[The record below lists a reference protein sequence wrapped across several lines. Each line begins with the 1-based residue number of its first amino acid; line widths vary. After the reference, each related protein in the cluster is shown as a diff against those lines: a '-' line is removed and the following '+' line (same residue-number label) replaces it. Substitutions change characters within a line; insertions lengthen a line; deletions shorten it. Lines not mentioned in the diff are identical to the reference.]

1 MEEPEL
7 RIGGWEKEGKRRW
20 FRRLF
25 TLVLVV
31 LLGLLVIGPT
41 LIGYKTAEV
50 NQSSLYLS
58 AGIWNG
64 PFDQKYT
71 KEFNGHFK
79 ISSLTYDST
88 DGRSGRLIV
97 VSISS
102 LVNVESRIQ
111 SIVVE
116 KIKDKAED
124 EGLTLVGKGIILN
137 ENNDDLPSN
146 AVLYKWD
153 AKVTEAAKFFEYLG
167 VDEIVQVKTIFW
179 TQNTGAISLNGG
191 FQTTICIA
199 FGVNQITIN
208 QATELVE
215 NVS

>member
-25 TLVLVV
+25 TLILVV

-41 LIGYKTAEV
+41 LIGYKTAEIE
-50 NQSSLYLS
+50 QGSLYLV

-79 ISSLTYDST
+79 ISSLTYDTT

-102 LVNVESRIQ
+102 LVNVESQIQ

-116 KIKDKAED
+116 KIKEKAED
-124 EGLTLVGKGIILN
+124 EGLTLVGKGIVLN
-137 ENNDDLPSN
+137 ENNDDLPAN
-146 AVLYKWD
+146 AILYKWD
-153 AKVTEAAKFFEYLG
+153 AKVTETANFFEHLG
-167 VDEIVQVKTIFW
+167 VGEIVHVKAIFW
-179 TQNTGAISLNGG
+179 TQNVGAISLNGG

-199 FGVNQITIN
+199 FGTNQITIN

-215 NVS
+215 DVS

>member
-25 TLVLVV
+25 TLILVV
-31 LLGLLVIGPT
+31 LLGLLVIGPI
-41 LIGYKTAEV
+41 LIEYKTAEV
-50 NQSSLYLS
+50 EQSSLYLV

-79 ISSLTYDST
+79 ISSLTYDTT

-102 LVNVESRIQ
+102 LVNVESQIQ

-116 KIKDKAED
+116 KIKEKAED
-124 EGLTLVGKGIILN
+124 EGLTLIGKGIVLN

-146 AVLYKWD
+146 AILYKWD
-153 AKVTEAAKFFEYLG
+153 AKVTETANFFEHLG
-167 VDEIVQVKTIFW
+167 VGEIVHVKAIFW
-179 TQNTGAISLNGG
+179 TQNVGAISLNGG

-199 FGVNQITIN
+199 FGMNQITIN

-215 NVS
+215 DVS

>member
-25 TLVLVV
+25 TLILVV
-31 LLGLLVIGPT
+31 LLGLLVIGPI
-41 LIGYKTAEV
+41 LIEYKTAEV
-50 NQSSLYLS
+50 EQRSLYLA

-79 ISSLTYDST
+79 ISSLTYDTT

-102 LVNVESRIQ
+102 LVNVESQIQ

-116 KIKDKAED
+116 KIKEKAED
-124 EGLTLVGKGIILN
+124 EGLTLVGKGIVLN

-146 AVLYKWD
+146 AILYKWD
-153 AKVTEAAKFFEYLG
+153 AKVTETANFFEHLG
-167 VDEIVQVKTIFW
+167 VGEIVHVKAIFW
-179 TQNTGAISLNGG
+179 TQNVGAISLNGG

-199 FGVNQITIN
+199 FGTNQITIN

-215 NVS
+215 DVS

>member
-25 TLVLVV
+25 TLILVV

-41 LIGYKTAEV
+41 LIGYKTAEIE
-50 NQSSLYLS
+50 QGSLYLV

-79 ISSLTYDST
+79 ISSLTYDTT

-102 LVNVESRIQ
+102 LVNVESQIQ

-116 KIKDKAED
+116 KIKEKAED
-124 EGLTLVGKGIILN
+124 EGLTLVGKGIVLN
-137 ENNDDLPSN
+137 ENNDDLPAN
-146 AVLYKWD
+146 AILYKWD
-153 AKVTEAAKFFEYLG
+153 AKVTETANFFEHLG
-167 VDEIVQVKTIFW
+167 VGEIVHVKAIFW
-179 TQNTGAISLNGG
+179 TQNVGAISLNGG

-199 FGVNQITIN
+199 FGMNQITIN

-215 NVS
+215 DVS

>member
-25 TLVLVV
+25 TLILVV

-41 LIGYKTAEV
+41 LIGYKTAEIE
-50 NQSSLYLS
+50 QGSLYLV

-79 ISSLTYDST
+79 ISSLTYDTT

-102 LVNVESRIQ
+102 LVNVESQIQ

-116 KIKDKAED
+116 KIKEKAED
-124 EGLTLVGKGIILN
+124 EGLTLVGKGIVLN

-146 AVLYKWD
+146 AILYKWD
-153 AKVTEAAKFFEYLG
+153 AKVTETANFFEHLG
-167 VDEIVQVKTIFW
+167 VGEIVHVKAIFW
-179 TQNTGAISLNGG
+179 TQNVGAISLNGG

-199 FGVNQITIN
+199 FGTNQITIN

-215 NVS
+215 DVS

>member
-25 TLVLVV
+25 TLILVV

-41 LIGYKTAEV
+41 LIEYKTAEV
-50 NQSSLYLS
+50 EQSSVHLE

-88 DGRSGRLIV
+88 DGKSGKLIV

-102 LVNVESRIQ
+102 LVNVESQIQ

-116 KIKDKAED
+116 KIKEKAGD

-137 ENNDDLPSN
+137 RVYDGLASN

-153 AKVTEAAKFFEYLG
+153 AKVTETAQFFEHLG
-167 VDEIVQVKTIFW
+167 VGEIVQVKTIFW
-179 TQNTGAISLNGG
+179 TQNAGAISLDGG

-215 NVS
+215 DVS

>member
-25 TLVLVV
+25 TLILVV

-41 LIGYKTAEV
+41 LIGYKTAEIE
-50 NQSSLYLS
+50 QSSLYLV

-79 ISSLTYDST
+79 ISSLTYDTT

-102 LVNVESRIQ
+102 LVNVESQIQ

-116 KIKDKAED
+116 KIKEKTED
-124 EGLTLVGKGIILN
+124 EGLILVGKGIVLN
-137 ENNDDLPSN
+137 ENNDDLPAN
-146 AVLYKWD
+146 AILYKWD
-153 AKVTEAAKFFEYLG
+153 AKVTETANFFEPLG
-167 VDEIVQVKTIFW
+167 VGEIVHVKAIFW
-179 TQNTGAISLNGG
+179 TQNVGAISLNGG

-199 FGVNQITIN
+199 FGTNQITIN

-215 NVS
+215 DVS

>member
-25 TLVLVV
+25 TLILVV
-31 LLGLLVIGPT
+31 LLGLLVIGPI
-41 LIGYKTAEV
+41 LIEYKTAEV
-50 NQSSLYLS
+50 EQRSLYLA

-79 ISSLTYDST
+79 ISSLTYDTT

-102 LVNVESRIQ
+102 LVNVESQIQ

-116 KIKDKAED
+116 KIKEKAED
-124 EGLTLVGKGIILN
+124 EGLALVGKGIVLN

-146 AVLYKWD
+146 AILYKWD
-153 AKVTEAAKFFEYLG
+153 AKVTETANFFEHLG
-167 VDEIVQVKTIFW
+167 VGEIVHVKSIFW
-179 TQNTGAISLNGG
+179 TQNVGAISLNGG

-199 FGVNQITIN
+199 FGTNQITIN

-215 NVS
+215 DVS

>member
-25 TLVLVV
+25 TLILVV

-50 NQSSLYLS
+50 EQSSLYLA

-102 LVNVESRIQ
+102 LVNVESQIQ

-116 KIKDKAED
+116 KIKEKAED

-137 ENNDDLPSN
+137 ENNDGLPSN

-153 AKVTEAAKFFEYLG
+153 AKVTETAKFFEHLG
-167 VDEIVQVKTIFW
+167 VGEIVQVKTIFW
-179 TQNTGAISLNGG
+179 TQNAGAISLSGG

-215 NVS
+215 DVS

>member
-25 TLVLVV
+25 TLILVV
-31 LLGLLVIGPT
+31 LLGLLVIGPI
-41 LIGYKTAEV
+41 LIEYKTAEV
-50 NQSSLYLS
+50 EQRSLYLA

-79 ISSLTYDST
+79 ISSLTYDTT

-102 LVNVESRIQ
+102 LVNVESQIQ

-116 KIKDKAED
+116 KIKEKAED
-124 EGLTLVGKGIILN
+124 EGLTLVGKGIVLN

-146 AVLYKWD
+146 AILYKWD
-153 AKVTEAAKFFEYLG
+153 AKATETANFFEPLG
-167 VDEIVQVKTIFW
+167 VDEIVHLKAVFS
-179 TQNTGAISLNGG
+179 TQNVGAISFIGG
-191 FQTTICIA
+191 FQTTICFA
-199 FGVNQITIN
+199 FETNQITIN
-208 QATELVE
+208 QATELVDDV
-215 NVS
+215 N

>member
-25 TLVLVV
+25 TLILVV
-31 LLGLLVIGPT
+31 LLGLLVIGPI
-41 LIGYKTAEV
+41 LIEYKTAEV
-50 NQSSLYLS
+50 EKSSLYLA

-79 ISSLTYDST
+79 ISSLTYDTT

-102 LVNVESRIQ
+102 LVNVESQIQ

-116 KIKDKAED
+116 KIKEKAED
-124 EGLTLVGKGIILN
+124 EGLTLVGKGIVLN

-146 AVLYKWD
+146 AILYKWD
-153 AKVTEAAKFFEYLG
+153 AKVTETANFFEHLG
-167 VDEIVQVKTIFW
+167 VGEIVHVKAIFW
-179 TQNTGAISLNGG
+179 TQNVGAISLNGG

-199 FGVNQITIN
+199 FGTNQITIN

-215 NVS
+215 DVS

>member
-25 TLVLVV
+25 TLILVV
-31 LLGLLVIGPT
+31 LLGLLVIGPI
-41 LIGYKTAEV
+41 LIEYKTAEV
-50 NQSSLYLS
+50 EQRSLYLA

-79 ISSLTYDST
+79 ISSLTYDTT

-102 LVNVESRIQ
+102 LVNVESQIQ

-116 KIKDKAED
+116 KIKEKAED
-124 EGLTLVGKGIILN
+124 EGLTLVGKGIVLN
-137 ENNDDLPSN
+137 ENNDDLPAN
-146 AVLYKWD
+146 AILYKWD
-153 AKVTEAAKFFEYLG
+153 AKVTETANFFEHLG
-167 VDEIVQVKTIFW
+167 VGEIVHVKAIFW
-179 TQNTGAISLNGG
+179 TRNVGAISLNGG

-199 FGVNQITIN
+199 FGTNQITIN

-215 NVS
+215 DVS

>member
-25 TLVLVV
+25 TLILVV

-41 LIGYKTAEV
+41 LIGYKTAEIE
-50 NQSSLYLS
+50 QSSLYLV

-79 ISSLTYDST
+79 ISSLTYDTT

-102 LVNVESRIQ
+102 LVNVESQIQ

-116 KIKDKAED
+116 KIKEKAED
-124 EGLTLVGKGIILN
+124 EGLTLVGKGIVLN
-137 ENNDDLPSN
+137 ENNDDLPAN
-146 AVLYKWD
+146 AILYKWD
-153 AKVTEAAKFFEYLG
+153 AKVTETANFFEPLG
-167 VDEIVQVKTIFW
+167 VGEIVHVNAIFW
-179 TQNTGAISLNGG
+179 TRNVGAISLNGG

-199 FGVNQITIN
+199 FGTNQITIN

-215 NVS
+215 DVS

>member
-7 RIGGWEKEGKRRW
+7 RVGGWEKEGKRRW

-25 TLVLVV
+25 TLILVV

-50 NQSSLYLS
+50 EQSSLYLA

-102 LVNVESRIQ
+102 LVNVESQIQ

-116 KIKDKAED
+116 KIKEKAED

-137 ENNDDLPSN
+137 ENNDGLPSN
-146 AVLYKWD
+146 AVLYKWN
-153 AKVTEAAKFFEYLG
+153 AKVTETAKFFEHLG
-167 VDEIVQVKTIFW
+167 VGEIVQVKTIFW
-179 TQNTGAISLNGG
+179 TPNAGAISLDGG

-215 NVS
+215 DVS

>member
-25 TLVLVV
+25 TLILVV
-31 LLGLLVIGPT
+31 LLGLLVIGPI
-41 LIGYKTAEV
+41 LIEYKTAEV
-50 NQSSLYLS
+50 EQRSLYLA

-79 ISSLTYDST
+79 ISSLTYDTT

-102 LVNVESRIQ
+102 LVNVESQIQ

-116 KIKDKAED
+116 KIKEKAED
-124 EGLTLVGKGIILN
+124 EGLTLVGKGIVLN
-137 ENNDDLPSN
+137 ENNDDLPAN
-146 AVLYKWD
+146 AILYKWD
-153 AKVTEAAKFFEYLG
+153 AKVTETANFFEPLG
-167 VDEIVQVKTIFW
+167 VGEIVHVKAIFW
-179 TQNTGAISLNGG
+179 TPNVGAISLNGG

-199 FGVNQITIN
+199 FGMNQITIN

-215 NVS
+215 DVS

>member
-25 TLVLVV
+25 TLILVV
-31 LLGLLVIGPT
+31 LLGLLVIGPI
-41 LIGYKTAEV
+41 LIEYKTAEV
-50 NQSSLYLS
+50 EQRSLYLA

-79 ISSLTYDST
+79 ISSLTYDTT

-102 LVNVESRIQ
+102 LVNVESQIQ

-116 KIKDKAED
+116 KIKEKAED
-124 EGLTLVGKGIILN
+124 EGLTLVGKGIVLN
-137 ENNDDLPSN
+137 ENNDDLPAN
-146 AVLYKWD
+146 AILYKWD
-153 AKVTEAAKFFEYLG
+153 AKVTETANFFEHLG
-167 VDEIVQVKTIFW
+167 VGEIVHVKAIFW
-179 TQNTGAISLNGG
+179 TQNVGAISLNGG

-199 FGVNQITIN
+199 FGTNQITIN

-215 NVS
+215 DVS

>member
-7 RIGGWEKEGKRRW
+7 RVGGWEKEGKRRW

-25 TLVLVV
+25 TLILVV
-31 LLGLLVIGPT
+31 FLGLLVIGPT

-50 NQSSLYLS
+50 DQNSLYLA

-88 DGRSGRLIV
+88 DGRSGRLMV

-102 LVNVESRIQ
+102 LVNVESQIQ

-116 KIKDKAED
+116 KIKEKAED

-137 ENNDDLPSN
+137 ENNDGLPSN

-153 AKVTEAAKFFEYLG
+153 AKVTETAKFFEPLG
-167 VDEIVQVKTIFW
+167 VGEIVQVKTIFW
-179 TQNTGAISLNGG
+179 TQNAGAISLNGG

-215 NVS
+215 DVS